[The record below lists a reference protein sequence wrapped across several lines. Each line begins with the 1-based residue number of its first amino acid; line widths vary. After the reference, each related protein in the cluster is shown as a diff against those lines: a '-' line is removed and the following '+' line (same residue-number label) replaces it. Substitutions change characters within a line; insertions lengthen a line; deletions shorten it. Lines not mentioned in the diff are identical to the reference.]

1 MKSITTAS
9 VAPVGL
15 RERLSFGLGDY
26 GTNLTYTLMV
36 TFLAYYYTDVVGV
49 SALLV
54 GSLMFFARV
63 LDGILCIWVGIRIDK
78 TQTRYGKARPW
89 VLWTAIPFGF
99 STFLLACVPEAS
111 YAIKVSWV
119 CVTYLLANILFTANN
134 IAYGSLLA
142 LITRDTVE
150 RGILS
155 VFRKGLSTCGSLTV
169 GVVTLPLIAWL
180 GDSHGAWITVFAVYG
195 FFTALFLT
203 LTALGTRE
211 RIKPVREDNRKQI
224 AFKRVWPAIR
234 VNRYWMIIFFYLM
247 ITFTGLTAISTVSV
261 YYSKYI
267 LQDISMMS
275 WISVAQYLPGLLT
288 LLVIPSLI
296 KRIGKRNLALL
307 GLTICTIAYLIPLLN
322 RQDALF
328 VIVAT
333 VIRSI
338 GFCGIGAT
346 MFAFLAD
353 TIDYGEWKSGLRI
366 EGILFSAGT
375 LGQTVGMGL
384 GTASVGWMLSLAGF
398 TSGGGVQPASAIQ
411 MIQFL
416 FIFFPVILALL
427 NMILLY
433 FYKLDAIYPQ
443 VATDLAHGKFS
454 SHVPPSSVALQ
465 SGPDKQQ
472 YQS

>member
-1 MKSITTAS
+1 MKRSDTEVVPAI
-9 VAPVGL
+9 GL

-36 TFLAYYYTDVVGV
+36 TFLAWYYTDVVGV
-49 SALLV
+49 PAFLV
-54 GSLMFFARV
+54 GSLMFLARV
-63 LDGILCIWVGIRIDK
+63 LDGLLCIWVGIRIDK

-89 VLWTAIPFGF
+89 VLWTAIPFGA
-99 STFLLACVPEAS
+99 STFLLACVPDGS
-111 YAIKVSWV
+111 YTLKVSWV

-142 LITRDTVE
+142 LITRDVVE
-150 RGILS
+150 RGVLS

-169 GVVTLPLIAWL
+169 GVITLPLIAWL
-180 GDSHGAWITVFAVYG
+180 GDNRSAWLIVFALYG
-195 FFTALFLT
+195 FFTALFLM

-211 RIKPVREDNRKQI
+211 RIKPVRDDNRQQI
-224 AFKRVWPAIR
+224 AFQRIWRSMLANK
-234 VNRYWMIIFFYLM
+234 YWMMIFLYLM
-247 ITFTGLTAISTVSV
+247 ITFTSLTALSTISV

-267 LQDISMMS
+267 LQDITLMS

-288 LLVIPSLI
+288 LLIIPMLI

-307 GLTICTIAYLIPLLN
+307 GLTVCTMGYLLPLLG

-328 VIVAT
+328 VIAAT
-333 VIRSI
+333 VVRSI

-353 TIDYGEWKSGLRI
+353 TIDYGEWTSGLRI

-375 LGQTVGMGL
+375 LVQTVGMGF
-384 GTASVGWMLSLAGF
+384 GTASVGWMLSAAGF
-398 TSGGGVQPASAIQ
+398 TSGGGAQPASAIQ

-416 FIFFPVILALL
+416 FIFFPVILALV
-427 NMILLY
+427 NILLLS
-433 FYKLDAIYPQ
+433 FYRLDAIYPQ
-443 VATDLAHGKFS
+443 VAADLAEGKFRSPEAAHVVTAQGKLS
-454 SHVPPSSVALQ
+454 S
-465 SGPDKQQ
+465 
-472 YQS
+472 